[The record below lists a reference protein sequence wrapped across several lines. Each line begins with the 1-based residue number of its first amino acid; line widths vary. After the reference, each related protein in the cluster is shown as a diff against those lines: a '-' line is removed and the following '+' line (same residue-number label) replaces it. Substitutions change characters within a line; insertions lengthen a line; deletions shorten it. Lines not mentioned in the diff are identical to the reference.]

1 MKLTYSK
8 PVAEIE
14 EFALVDI
21 LTISQPTGNENINDD
36 FNAPG
41 DGGNEPVPGEDF

>member
-21 LTISQPTGNENINDD
+21 LTISQPTGNENIEDQ
-36 FNAPG
+36 FPG
-41 DGGNEPVPGEDF
+41 DSQSESGEDSF

>member
-14 EFALVDI
+14 EFGLVDI
-21 LTISQPTGNENINDD
+21 LTASVIGSENINDD
-36 FNAPG
+36 FDVPG
-41 DGGNEPVPGEDF
+41 DDGNENVGGEDF

>member
-14 EFALVDI
+14 EFALTDI
-21 LTISQPTGNENINDD
+21 LTASDPQGNENINDD
-36 FNAPG
+36 F
-41 DGGNEPVPGEDF
+41 